1 MAAGKEK
8 KKSKI
13 NTWKPKKNQI
23 LVEPDGKL
31 YVCHFDKIF
40 GNPKLKGYNRFIINK
55 SSYENKL
62 GLITQYTNF
71 FMNFYDPD
79 DELAL
84 AYLKCKFT
92 LDNEK
97 RFNEENMDS
106 FIEFIYEVMFTPSII
121 NKIYQ
126 LVDDNYLDDIESDT
140 EAKKKFLKNEKKHLE
155 SLEFTNQHVKALLR
169 ISFGMKIMSP
179 VLFHYLS
186 INVIK
191 ITKDSFVI
199 FKFYQKLFD
208 IFAYGDNFE
217 LCDKDGEVIEENITP
232 ETMKEILSKS
242 NRIEKVNDGPTVL
255 YYRPLGT
262 FYRHTKIE
270 IYNKIYCY
278 VKAKVL
284 ESHSNNTLIFEQRE
298 IFGSDVFT
306 VINQFTKKILISESM
321 VKYMFNEN
329 IIGLTNLLGSSKTS
343 LIAGTF

>member
-1 MAAGKEK
+1 MAAGKTE

-13 NTWKPKKNQI
+13 NTWKPKKNQVF
-23 LVEPDGKL
+23 VEPDGKL

-40 GNPKLKGYNRFIINK
+40 GNPKLKKYNRFIINK

-62 GLITQYTNF
+62 ELITQYTNY
-71 FMNFYDPD
+71 FMVFYDHD

-84 AYLKCKFT
+84 ALMKLKFT

-97 RFNEENMDS
+97 RFNEENMKS
-106 FIEFIYEVMFTPSII
+106 FIDFIYEVMFTPSMID
-121 NKIYQ
+121 KIYQ
-126 LVDDNYLDDIESDT
+126 IVDDNYLEDIESDT

-155 SLEFTNQHVKALLR
+155 SLEFTNQHAKALLR
-169 ISFGMKIMSP
+169 ISFGMKLMAP

-191 ITKDSFVI
+191 ITKDSMII
-199 FKFYQKLFD
+199 FDFYKRLFD

-217 LCDKDGEVIEENITP
+217 LCDENGDIIREDITP
-232 ETMKEILSKS
+232 EEMKEILRTEETEAITVGS
-242 NRIEKVNDGPTVL
+242 NTF
-255 YYRPLGT
+255 YYRPDRS

-270 IYNKIYCY
+270 IYNKLYCY

-284 ESHSNNTLIFEQRE
+284 ESNSNNTTIFDQRE
-298 IFGSDVFT
+298 ILGFDVFT

-321 VKYMFNEN
+321 AKYKFNEN